1 MKATFKITLVLL
13 LFICLSACDE
23 STVEFGTVIELEE
36 GMTVVMADK
45 SVISLKEVNDSRCPV
60 DATCVWEGRAEAVI
74 KIEAPDVEDEVI
86 LNDVEKA
93 SVDLNDYRFEF
104 VELTPFPDLNATSVA
119 GKVLKFKISL
129 N

>member
-1 MKATFKITLVLL
+1 MKAPFKITLVLL

-36 GMTVVMADK
+36 GMTVVMEDK
-45 SVISLKEVNDSRCPV
+45 SVISLTEVNDSRCPV
-60 DATCVWEGRAEAVI
+60 DATCVWEGRAEAII

-93 SVDLNDYRFEF
+93 SVDLSDYRFEF
-104 VELTPFPDLNATSVA
+104 VELRPFPDLNTTSAA

>member
-1 MKATFKITLVLL
+1 MKAPFKITLVVL
-13 LFICLSACDE
+13 LFMSLSACDE

-45 SVISLKEVNDSRCPV
+45 SVISLTEVNDSRCPT
-60 DATCVWEGRAEAVI
+60 DATCIWEGRAEAVI
-74 KIEAPDVEDEVI
+74 KIESPNVEDEVI

-93 SVDLNDYRFEF
+93 SVDLSDYRFEF
-104 VELTPFPDLNATSVA
+104 VELTPFPDVNAASVVN
-119 GKVLKFKISL
+119 KVLKFKISL